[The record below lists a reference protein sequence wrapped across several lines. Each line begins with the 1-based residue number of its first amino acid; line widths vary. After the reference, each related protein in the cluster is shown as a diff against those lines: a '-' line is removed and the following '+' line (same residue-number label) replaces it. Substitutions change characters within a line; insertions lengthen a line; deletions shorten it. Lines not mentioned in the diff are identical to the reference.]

1 MLRRTMLKSL
11 LVGVPVTAGG
21 AAVASA
27 TFLKDKSQQTI
38 QSVEQRL
45 EELKRQ
51 FKAADRRNSK
61 LIRIAL
67 GAAALSLGLDVSAL
81 L

>member
-1 MLRRTMLKSL
+1 MLRRTMLKGL
-11 LVGVPVTAGG
+11 LVGVPVTAGS

-45 EELKRQ
+45 EELKKQ
-51 FKAADRRNSK
+51 FETADQRNRK

-67 GAAALSLGLDVSAL
+67 GAAALSLGVDVSAL

>member
-1 MLRRTMLKSL
+1 MLRRTMLKGL
-11 LVGVPVTAGG
+11 LVGIPVTAGG

-27 TFLKDKSQQTI
+27 TFLKDKSQQTLE
-38 QSVEQRL
+38 SLEQRIDA
-45 EELKRQ
+45 LKQQ
-51 FKAADRRNSK
+51 FESADRRNKK

-67 GAAALSLGLDVSAL
+67 GAAALSLGIDVSAL

>member
-27 TFLKDKSQQTI
+27 TFLKDKSQQTLA
-38 QSVEQRL
+38 SVEQRL
-45 EELKRQ
+45 DDLKKR
-51 FKAADRRNSK
+51 FESADARNK
-61 LIRIAL
+61 KMIRIAL